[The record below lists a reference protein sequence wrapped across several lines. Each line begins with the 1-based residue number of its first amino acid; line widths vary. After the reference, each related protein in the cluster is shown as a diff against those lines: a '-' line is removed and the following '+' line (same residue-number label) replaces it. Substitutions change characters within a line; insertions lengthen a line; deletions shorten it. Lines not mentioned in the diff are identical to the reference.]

1 MVVLQG
7 TWAPALQGA
16 VYTLNYNTDRYT
28 ILIEAYARDFNSFA
42 VLGKASILMQ
52 RSNY

>member
-1 MVVLQG
+1 MVALQG

-28 ILIEAYARDFNSFA
+28 ILIEAYARDL
-42 VLGKASILMQ
+42 VLVYWAK
-52 RSNY
+52 RPY

>member
-7 TWAPALQGA
+7 TWTPALQGA

-28 ILIEAYARDFNSFA
+28 ILIEGLCQRLSFA

-52 RSNY
+52 RINY

>member
-28 ILIEAYARDFNSFA
+28 ILIEAYARD
-42 VLGKASILMQ
+42 LILLYWAK
-52 RSNY
+52 RPY